1 MNLLVRR
8 RALPHEQADRDCTSG
23 QPSHTLE
30 VRSVITSVKN
40 RVLTIVV
47 VAIEVEE
54 SDRRGD

>member
-8 RALPHEQADRDCTSG
+8 RALPHEEADRDCTSG

-47 VAIEVEE
+47 VAIEVELN
-54 SDRRGD
+54 